1 MIIQI
6 KDMER
11 LKGILLVLIITT
23 TSGFAQE
30 GWTLQDC
37 IDYAIENNIQLKRQ
51 HLQSEIARNNFNQSR
66 ISLLPGLVAFANH
79 DFNSGRAL
87 NYETYQWENR
97 EFEQGNIGME
107 SRLNL
112 FNGFQNYNNIQQQ
125 RFLLLSSLEQFEKA
139 MNDISL
145 NISAAF
151 FQILLDKELVEIAEF
166 QVEVSSLELESA
178 RSNFLVGNISRG
190 RVLEIESQLAADQY
204 QLTLARNNLGSSY
217 LVLMHMMQMDPD
229 HDFRVARPEIVEI
242 DESAILNTVE
252 NIYVEA
258 EANLPQVR
266 GAEYFLKSRERELAI
281 TRGQLSPSLALRGLF
296 YSRYSEL
303 ATDPIDGGNYPYA
316 TQIKDNQ
323 YRQLGISL
331 QIPIFTGW
339 STRNRISNARVSVL
353 DAQYRLD
360 ETRQNLYSEVHQM
373 HNDAKNAYNRYISA
387 EKAVLAAQES
397 FQYAKEQF
405 GLGLINFVDYQYAQS
420 SLYRARSNM
429 AQAKYEY
436 YLRSKILDFYIGQP
450 LALN

>member
-1 MIIQI
+1 
-6 KDMER
+6 MER
-11 LKGILLVLIITT
+11 LIGIFLGLIITI
-23 TSGFAQE
+23 SAGSAQGE
-30 GWTLQDC
+30 WTLKDC

-51 HLQSEIARNNFNQSR
+51 HLQSEITRNNFNQSML
-66 ISLLPGLVAFANH
+66 SVLPGFVAFANH

-125 RFLLLSSLEQFEKA
+125 RYLLLSSLEQFEKA

-151 FQILLDKELVEIAEF
+151 FQILLDKELVEIAEL
-166 QVEVSSLELESA
+166 QLEVSSLELESV
-178 RSNFLVGNISRG
+178 RSNFLLGNISRG
-190 RVLEIESQLAADQY
+190 RVLEIESQVAADQY
-204 QLTLARNNLGSSY
+204 QLTLAKSNLGSSY

-229 HDFRVARPEIVEI
+229 SDFRVARPEIIEI
-242 DESAILNTVE
+242 DESSILNTVE

-281 TRGQLSPSLALRGLF
+281 TRGQLSPSLVLRGLF

-303 ATDPIDGGNYPYA
+303 ATDPIDGGSYSYT
-316 TQIKDNQ
+316 TQIRDNR

-353 DAQYRLD
+353 DAQYLLD

-387 EKAVLAAQES
+387 EKAVLAAKES
-397 FQYAKEQF
+397 FQYAREQF
-405 GLGLINFVDYQYAQS
+405 GLGIINFIDYQHS
-420 SLYRARSNM
+420 RSGFYRARSNM
-429 AQAKYEY
+429 AHARYEY
-436 YLRSKILDFYIGQP
+436 FLRSKILDFYTGQP

>member
-1 MIIQI
+1 MRHFAIILFFFI
-6 KDMER
+6 
-11 LKGILLVLIITT
+11 LTGFKGFSQKL
-23 TSGFAQE
+23 
-30 GWTLQDC
+30 WTLQDC

-51 HLQSEIARNNFNQSR
+51 QLQSEIARNNFNQSR
-66 ISLLPGLVAFANH
+66 MSLLPGLAAFANH

-87 NYETYQWENR
+87 NYDTYQWENR

-107 SRLNL
+107 SRLSL

-125 RFLLLSSLEQFEKA
+125 RFLLLSSLEEFEKA
-139 MNDISL
+139 MNDLSL

-151 FQILLDKELVEIAEF
+151 FQILLDKELVEIAEM
-166 QVEVSSLELESA
+166 QVEVSSLEVESA
-178 RSNFLVGNISRG
+178 RSNFRLGNIPRG

-204 QLTLARNNLGSSY
+204 QLTLAMNNLSRSY
-217 LVLMHMMQMDPD
+217 LTLVQMMQMDPD
-229 HDFRVARPEIVEI
+229 YDFRVARPEIVEI
-242 DESAILNTVE
+242 EEAAILNTVE

-258 EANLPQVR
+258 ESNLPQVR

-281 TRGQLSPSLALRGLF
+281 TRGQQSPGIALRGLF

-303 ATDPIDGGNYPYA
+303 AVDPIDGGNYPYP

-323 YRQLGISL
+323 YRQLGVSL
-331 QIPIFTGW
+331 YIPIFSGW
-339 STRNRISNARVSVL
+339 STRNRISNAKVSVL

-373 HNDAKNAYNRYISA
+373 HNDAKNAYNRYSSA

-420 SLYRARSNM
+420 SLFRARSNM

-436 YLRSKILDFYIGQP
+436 FLRSKILDFYLGQP
-450 LALN
+450 LELN